1 MHYYYYFRAE
11 YQDVLTFSL
20 IGIFLNMH
28 TFLNVHT
35 YRNGRT
41 KGMIALLLR
50 TAYIL

>member
-1 MHYYYYFRAE
+1 MHYYYYFRVE

-20 IGIFLNMH
+20 IGIFLNIY
-28 TFLNVHT
+28 VHT

-50 TAYIL
+50 RAYIL